1 MNAVKLSHS
10 VGESQ
15 ALGHDHYSVAG
26 SFRSWGA
33 RGATEVRQ
41 VQGGAE
47 ECDRCSRAVSHEP
60 CAFEQAESL
69 KPKGQSPKSPR
80 ELISRLRCPSFPTR
94 PSSLWRVNWPPS
106 SIETPLAGHPTT
118 RTIPA
123 SRSSSSWPFWRTSSS
138 IERRPRTERRACTD
152 VIATLRALT
161 AECEVG
167 TIERVRYFEGR
178 LLTASDLNDEQRY
191 HRDKLKRA
199 LLALHGTGIV
209 KGLDVTIDGATAGS
223 DVDVNISAGAAI
235 TPAGELLV
243 IDSCRRCRLRVRG
256 DAGFVV
262 LSYTERETH
271 PVPVPEDATL
281 PQASRI
287 EEGVGVTFDAV
298 SPPDAV
304 AIARLIRDV
313 TGWRVDAKPPSLMPK
328 AIKPTACRHRRL
340 ASCLGAD

>member
-1 MNAVKLSHS
+1 MPKLPDET
-10 VGESQ
+10 V
-15 ALGHDHYSVAG
+15 
-26 SFRSWGA
+26 
-33 RGATEVRQ
+33 
-41 VQGGAE
+41 
-47 ECDRCSRAVSHEP
+47 
-60 CAFEQAESL
+60 ESL
-69 KPKGQSPKSPR
+69 AR
-80 ELISRLRCPSFPTR
+80 ELAAVLDRNAPGWTSDHTHDPGITILELMAFLADVLIYRETSADRAA
-94 PSSLWRVNWPPS
+94 RV
-106 SIETPLAGHPTT
+106 
-118 RTIPA
+118 
-123 SRSSSSWPFWRTSSS
+123 
-138 IERRPRTERRACTD
+138 TD

-161 AECEVG
+161 AECEVE
-167 TIERVRYFEGR
+167 TIERLRYFEGR

-262 LSYTERETH
+262 LSHTERETH

-328 AIKPTACRHRRL
+328 A
-340 ASCLGAD
+340 